1 MIEILLVRN
10 RSCQSRLVE
19 ALPEFDVQFEFVIAY
34 VRYRPQRK
42 SSPHAFNQQPSSGA
56 ARLIATGEIFMA
68 TKTDFSAPQWD
79 LLRKAPLTASLIV
92 SAASPS
98 GPVGLVQES
107 VAASK
112 MILNE
117 ASTAKT
123 PLVKSV
129 SEDLR
134 SNFSFPELPHTVDPA
149 QLRASAIDT
158 LKQSSALLTGKVS
171 AEEAQEYRQWLA
183 NIAQAT
189 AEAAKEG
196 GFLGFGGT
204 QVSAEEQAALA
215 EIHEALGLPK
225 AA

>member
-1 MIEILLVRN
+1 
-10 RSCQSRLVE
+10 
-19 ALPEFDVQFEFVIAY
+19 
-34 VRYRPQRK
+34 
-42 SSPHAFNQQPSSGA
+42 
-56 ARLIATGEIFMA
+56 MA